1 MKILLLILIV
11 PVFAASQTI
20 HVKDKEIY
28 YEGKEHPERPP
39 ADLTIALPRLMD
51 RLSSDYRIE
60 EHAGDSINMS
70 ARMRL
75 STPYHLL
82 RYVNYKLKLKR
93 LPNGY
98 EYVIDSVFL
107 TDQERGEKVDTLS
120 SEKLLENMEETGEI
134 VGVTEKIL
142 NEIDMRFQ
150 KLIAMLRS
158 EMKKSQP
165 SR

>member
-28 YEGKEHPERPP
+28 YEGKEHLDRPP
-39 ADLTIALPRLMD
+39 ADLTIALPRLMG
-51 RLSSDYRIE
+51 RLSSDYSIE
-60 EHAGDSINMS
+60 EHAGDSINTS
-70 ARMRL
+70 ARILL
-75 STPYHLL
+75 STPYHLV

-93 LPNGY
+93 LSDGY

-120 SEKLLENMEETGEI
+120 SEKLLENMEETGDI

-150 KLIAMLRS
+150 ELIAMLRS